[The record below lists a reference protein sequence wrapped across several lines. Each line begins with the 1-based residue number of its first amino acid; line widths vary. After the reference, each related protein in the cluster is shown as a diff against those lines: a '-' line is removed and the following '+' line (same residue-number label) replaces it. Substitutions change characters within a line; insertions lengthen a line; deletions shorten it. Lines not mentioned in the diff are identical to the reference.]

1 MPLVDTA
8 ALQIAYQ
15 DSGPSNGK
23 PVLLLHGWPD
33 APRTWHA
40 VAAKL
45 NAAGYRTIAPF
56 LRGFGETKFLDA
68 KTPRVAQPPVLAQD
82 AIDLADALGIDRF
95 AVIGHDWGARIAY
108 TMAALFPER
117 LTSITA
123 MSVAWTPRGEAKA
136 PDFEQARRYW
146 YQWFMCTDGGV
157 QRVHADPIGF
167 ARIQW
172 DTWSPSGWFTEE
184 EFDETAKSFT
194 NPDWAAITLNS
205 YRSRWRRGEPKAE
218 QSGPL
223 YDALQAK
230 LKSVEKLAT
239 PTLLIHGGA
248 DTCLAATET
257 EGQEKHFSGKYERV
271 VIEGAGHF
279 VQREAPDAVAATALQ
294 HLAANP

>member
-1 MPLVDTA
+1 MPLINTA
-8 ALQIAYQ
+8 TLQIAYEE
-15 DSGPSNGK
+15 SGPASGK
-23 PVLLLHGWPD
+23 PILLLHGWPD

-45 NAAGYRTIAPF
+45 NAAGCRTIAPY

-82 AIDLADALGIDRF
+82 AIDLADALGLERF

-117 LTSITA
+117 LSSITA
-123 MSVAWTPRGEAKA
+123 MSVAWQPRGEAKP

-157 QRVHADPIGF
+157 EKVHADPVGF
-167 ARIQW
+167 AHIQW
-172 DTWSPSGWFTEE
+172 ETWSPVGWFTEE
-184 EFDETAKSFT
+184 EFAETAKSFT
-194 NPDWAAITLNS
+194 NPDWVAITLNS
-205 YRSRWRRGEPKAE
+205 YRSRWRQAEPKAE
-218 QSGPL
+218 QTDPC

-230 LKSVEKLAT
+230 LKTVEKLAT
-239 PTLLIHGGA
+239 PTLLIHGA
-248 DTCLAATET
+248 IDTCLAADET
-257 EGQEKHFSGKYERV
+257 EGQDKYFSGKYERV

-279 VQREAPDAVAATALQ
+279 VQREAPDAVAAVALQ
-294 HLAANP
+294 HLAAHP